1 MKKIYNQPESLV
13 VALSTAHGMCQMMTQ
28 SLTISNNEEINDPDD
43 ILTKEDISVGKSIWD
58 NEW

>member
-13 VALSTAHGMCQMMTQ
+13 VRLITNRMMALSFEVHTEDGAPVIDDG
-28 SLTISNNEEINDPDD
+28 DD

-58 NEW
+58 EEW